1 MSILK
6 HDVEFNHV
14 MLHVVA
20 WVKAKQL
27 TSGYIPLKIIHLL
40 ISLSCR
46 LLGISKDRDILAKSF
61 VAFITFLPTWIMLSI
76 YYVLLLTICKIK
88 TFFSFLQ
95 QNWSE
100 RKITIFLEICLM
112 AMNNDLK
119 IVRFLCDVNCGSVNK
134 NNSFSIQ
141 CLLNS
146 KACRYT
152 KFKNSC
158 LFLD

>member
-88 TFFSFLQ
+88 TFFSFFAAKLEWT
-95 QNWSE
+95 QNNN
-100 RKITIFLEICLM
+100 FLGDMFDGHEQWL
-112 AMNNDLK
+112 
-119 IVRFLCDVNCGSVNK
+119 
-134 NNSFSIQ
+134 
-141 CLLNS
+141 
-146 KACRYT
+146 
-152 KFKNSC
+152 KNSAIS
-158 LFLD
+158 LWRQLWKRQQK